1 MLSLDDALPIFGG
14 KVRIA
19 ALLLL
24 PDSQMSLVTVDA
36 ANAVESIGPD
46 NPLRKIPVLRL
57 DNGRRLYDSRVILEY
72 LDHLAGGDRLLPKD
86 WDKRLDALTG
96 QALGDGI
103 LDAGVLI
110 VYEGRHR
117 PKEIHHEPW
126 LAYQRGKVE
135 RGLEA
140 FAANPPDP
148 TTLTVGT
155 LALACALGYLDF
167 RFPDNWRTA
176 QPTLV
181 AWSDLFRAAVP
192 AKGDRKSEG

>member
-1 MLSLDDALPIFGG
+1 MLLRGTTSSPFVR

-19 ALLLL
+19 AHHLNL
-24 PDSQMSLVTVDA
+24 DSQMSLVTVDA

-140 FAANPPDP
+140 FAADPPDP

-167 RFPDNWRTA
+167 RKQVDWRTA

-181 AWSDLFRAAVP
+181 AWLDRFRAAVP
-192 AKGDRKSEG
+192 AFDQTTPEG

>member
-1 MLSLDDALPIFGG
+1 MLLRGTTSSPFVR

-19 ALLLL
+19 AQHLKL
-24 PDSQMSLVTVDA
+24 DSQISLVTVDA
-36 ANAVESIGPD
+36 LNAVESIGPD

-72 LDHLAGGDRLLPKD
+72 LDHLAGGDHLLPKD
-86 WDKRLDALTG
+86 WDKRLDALTL

-103 LDAGVLI
+103 LDAGVLV

-117 PKEIHHEPW
+117 PQEIHHEPW
-126 LAYQRGKVE
+126 LAYQRGKIE

-140 FAANPPDP
+140 FAAAPPDP
-148 TTLTVGT
+148 THFTVGT
-155 LALACALGYLDF
+155 IALACALGYLDF
-167 RFPDNWRTA
+167 RKQVDWRTT

-181 AWSDLFRAAVP
+181 DWLDRFRAAVP
-192 AKGDRKSEG
+192 AYDLTTPA